1 MSVVIAT
8 YNCQQYVGAAIASVL
23 AQTYAHLELH
33 VVDDG
38 STDQTIMEVA
48 RFVDDPRVHYHRQ
61 ANAGHAVAKNRGIE
75 ASRGEFIGFCD
86 ADDLWRPEKLALQL
100 ARFAG
105 NDAVGVVYSRTAL
118 MNEHGAPLHRDSA
131 DEPECPSGRVTDA
144 LFRINFIPFGTA
156 LVRRRCFDDH
166 GLFEPRHGTSI
177 DWEMWLRLSIHY
189 EFEFVEQETHVYRVW
204 PGQMSKNWQRLYD
217 HAFGIMQGIRGPS
230 SRRGGPGHRARCLV
244 PQLHAARPVAQL
256 PVGRI
261 RRWGSRCR
269 ARAANPSDLSTRVE
283 DAARDCARRV
293 RTPPDTANATR
304 PGMKLKPLLSIVIP
318 LYNEE
323 LVLEP
328 LQMRMMALMNDP
340 RFRWEVVMVNDG
352 STDRTLEKVR
362 RLCQLDPRFRVISF
376 SRNFGH
382 QIAITAGMD
391 KAAGDAVVIID
402 ADLQDPP
409 EVIPQMVDKWRE
421 GYDVVYGVR
430 TKREGRRAA
439 SSGRPRRSSTAC
451 CNARPR
457 RHPGR
462 HGRFPPHG
470 SARASTS
477 C

>member
-217 HAFGIMQGIRGPS
+217 HAFGIMREFVA
-230 SRRGGPGHRARCLV
+230 RHPGAVAPATVRDAWSHSYMQRARLRSFLSGEYADGV
-244 PQLHAARPVAQL
+244 RDVARAL
-256 PVGRI
+256 RI
-261 RRWGSRCR
+261 RPTSRL
-269 ARAANPSDLSTRVE
+269 AWKTLPAIALAASGLR
-283 DAARDCARRV
+283 
-293 RTPPDTANATR
+293 RTPP
-304 PGMKLKPLLSIVIP
+304 M
-318 LYNEE
+318 
-323 LVLEP
+323 
-328 LQMRMMALMNDP
+328 P
-340 RFRWEVVMVNDG
+340 RGQV
-352 STDRTLEKVR
+352 
-362 RLCQLDPRFRVISF
+362 
-376 SRNFGH
+376 
-382 QIAITAGMD
+382 
-391 KAAGDAVVIID
+391 
-402 ADLQDPP
+402 
-409 EVIPQMVDKWRE
+409 
-421 GYDVVYGVR
+421 
-430 TKREGRRAA
+430 
-439 SSGRPRRSSTAC
+439 
-451 CNARPR
+451 
-457 RHPGR
+457 
-462 HGRFPPHG
+462 
-470 SARASTS
+470 
-477 C
+477 